1 MLNII
6 VTYTL
11 ITPSTGEAF
20 VKELE
25 ESGAAAA
32 VRAEDGCHQYEY
44 FYPAGDKGRVVLLEQ
59 WDSREKQ
66 AVHMTQPHM
75 AVIKR
80 IKDKYCSDTQVKFL
94 SE

>member
-11 ITPSTGEAF
+11 KTPSTGEDF
-20 VKELE
+20 VRELE

-44 FYPAGDKGRVVLLEQ
+44 FYPAGDNKKVVLLEQ

-75 AVIKR
+75 AVIR
-80 IKDKYCSDTQVKFL
+80 TIKEKYCSDTQVRFL

>member
-32 VRAEDGCHQYEY
+32 VRAEDGCHQYED
-44 FYPAGDKGRVVLLEQ
+44 FYPAEDKGRVVLLEQ
-59 WDSREKQ
+59 WDSKEKQ

-75 AVIKR
+75 ATVKAIKE
-80 IKDKYCSDTQVKFL
+80 KYCADTQVKFL
-94 SE
+94 NE

>member
-6 VTYTL
+6 VTYSL
-11 ITPSTGEAF
+11 ITPKTGEDF
-20 VKELE
+20 VRELE

-44 FYPAGDKGRVVLLEQ
+44 LYPASDPCRVVLLEQ

-75 AVIKR
+75 AKIKS
-80 IKDKYCSDTQVKFL
+80 IKDKYCSDTQVMFF
-94 SE
+94 E